1 MISSEDLTMQNK
13 NVLETISERLDKCSK
28 GQKKIGSYL
37 LSNYATAAY
46 MTAAKLSETV
56 GVSESTIV
64 RYATELGFDGY
75 PELQSALKYAARSK
89 LTSVQ
94 RLEVLKERLGED
106 ALSQSF
112 NSDIESIRK
121 TLALTDKKRFD
132 DFVTALINANNIYL
146 VGARSSASLAI
157 FMNFYLSIIFD
168 NVHVV
173 HTVIGSEAFDNLF
186 RVKEGDV
193 VLGITFPRYSKL
205 TVDVLEFSKRAGATV
220 LGLTDSVRSPIA
232 KTADITLFADNESD
246 TFVDS
251 LTAPLALINALIHEI
266 GRRDPERTASRFGIL
281 ERIWAENEVYD
292 NDV

>member
-1 MISSEDLTMQNK
+1 MNK
-13 NVLETISERLDKCSK
+13 NVLEIIAERLGQCSK
-28 GQKKIGSYL
+28 SQKKIGSYL
-37 LSNYATAAY
+37 LENYATAAY

-64 RYATELGFDGY
+64 RYATELGFLGY
-75 PELQSALKYAARSK
+75 PELQSALKYAARRK

-94 RLEVLKERLGED
+94 RLALLKERSDGDPL
-106 ALSQSF
+106 ARSF
-112 NSDIESIRK
+112 NSDIESIKK
-121 TLALTDKKRFD
+121 TLAMTDRESFD
-132 DFVTALINANNIYL
+132 KFVSELMNANRIYL

-157 FMNFYLSIIFD
+157 FMNFYLSILFD
-168 NVHVV
+168 NVQVV
-173 HTVIGSEAFDNLF
+173 HTVIGSEAFDQMF

-220 LGLTDSVRSPIA
+220 LGLTDSVRSPIV

-266 GRRDPERTASRFGIL
+266 GRRDPERTEKRFGIL
-281 ERIWAENEVYD
+281 ERIWAENDVYD
-292 NDV
+292 DV

>member
-1 MISSEDLTMQNK
+1 MENI
-13 NVLETISERLDKCSK
+13 NVLEAISQRLTHCSK
-28 GQKKIGSYL
+28 GQKKIGEYL
-37 LSNYATAAY
+37 LENYASAAY
-46 MTAAKLSETV
+46 MTAARLSETV

-94 RLEVLKERLGED
+94 RMELAKKRFGDDTLEK
-106 ALSQSF
+106 SF

-121 TLALTDKKRFD
+121 TLSSTNRQVFNN
-132 DFVTALINANNIYL
+132 FVSQIINAERIYI

-168 NVHVV
+168 NVQVV
-173 HTVIGSEAFDNLF
+173 HTVIGSEAFDQMF
-186 RVKEGDV
+186 RVRQGDV
-193 VLGITFPRYSKL
+193 VIGITFPRYSKL
-205 TVDVLEFSKRAGATV
+205 TLDVLSFAKRSGATV
-220 LGLTDSVRSPIA
+220 LGITDSVHSPLSKI
-232 KTADITLFADNESD
+232 ADITLFADNESE

-251 LTAPLALINALIHEI
+251 LAAPLTLINAILTEI
-266 GRRDPERTASRFGIL
+266 GRRDPERTASRFEVL

-292 NDV
+292 

>member
-1 MISSEDLTMQNK
+1 MQNR
-13 NVLETISERLDKCSK
+13 NVLEAIAERLPECSK
-28 GQKKIGSYL
+28 SQKKIANYL
-37 LSNYATAAY
+37 LENYATAAY
-46 MTAAKLSETV
+46 MTAAKMSETV

-64 RYATELGFDGY
+64 RYATDLGFDGY

-94 RLEVLKERLGED
+94 RMELLKGRLGED
-106 ALSQSF
+106 SLAASI
-112 NSDIESIRK
+112 NSDIESIKK
-121 TLALTDKKRFD
+121 TLAITDKKSFD
-132 DFVTALINANNIYL
+132 SFVDALMNANRIYL

-157 FMNFYLSIIFD
+157 FMNFYLSILFD
-168 NVHVV
+168 NVQVV
-173 HTVIGSEAFDNLF
+173 HTVIGSEAFDQLF
-186 RVKEGDV
+186 RVKQGDV
-193 VLGITFPRYSKL
+193 VMGITFPRYSKL

-220 LGLTDSVRSPIA
+220 LGLTDSVRSPIVN
-232 KTADITLFADNESD
+232 TCDITLFADNESD

-266 GRRDPERTASRFGIL
+266 GRRDPERTAKRFGIL